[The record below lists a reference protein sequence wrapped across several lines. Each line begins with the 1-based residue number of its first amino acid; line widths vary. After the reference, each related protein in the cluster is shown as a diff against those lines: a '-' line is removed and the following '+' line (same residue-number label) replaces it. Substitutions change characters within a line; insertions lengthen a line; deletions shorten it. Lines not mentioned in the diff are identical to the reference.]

1 MNSMQQNPGMGGFLG
16 MKPLWHP
23 PIEMSWIF
31 TIVLL
36 VIAANA
42 DEIAPRY
49 RSILLHPVAFFSV
62 IVFSLFLYDYGYIHV
77 TFALLFF
84 VLSVW
89 ATSRKE
95 GFSPSGTLDW
105 VTNHKRWFSEIVLK
119 EKPVAT
125 QDKDVVTY
133 PTQ

>member
-1 MNSMQQNPGMGGFLG
+1 MSVQQNPGMGGFLG

-23 PIEMSWIF
+23 PVEMSWII

-36 VIAANA
+36 VFAANA
-42 DEIAPRY
+42 DEIAPHY
-49 RSILLHPVAFFSV
+49 RTLLLHPFAFFAV
-62 IVFSLFLYDYGYIHV
+62 IVFSLFLYDYGYTHV
-77 TFALLFF
+77 TFALLF
-84 VLSVW
+84 LILGVW

-125 QDKDVVTY
+125 QGKDVSTY
-133 PTQ
+133 PIQ